1 MNRCNSLLL
10 VWWSL
15 AGGMAAH
22 AQHRLELLPDAPLPP
37 RIDRVHDLPGAG
49 TVRDRVRQVLGSL
62 HRAGWLEASV
72 DSCTTDSSANTS
84 TCDLH
89 LGQHY
94 RWAQLSGAGVPAEI
108 ASGARFRERLYSG
121 SPIAPDQVAR
131 LFEDLL
137 RYSEDNGHPFASVR
151 LQQVERT
158 GEGINATVVLDKGR
172 TVVIDS
178 VLVRGTA
185 RTNMRYLHTH
195 LGIRPGDLY
204 NESLIRNVE
213 RRVRELPFVQ
223 QRQRPYVQFTPERT
237 KLFLFLDAR
246 KASSVNGIIGVQ
258 PNAATGRVGITGDL
272 DLRLRNALRR
282 GEAIELNWRSLQDA
296 TQDLK
301 VRLELPALFGTPFGT
316 DLSLKL
322 FKRDTTFLEVNAR
335 AAVTF
340 LAGQGDKLSVFVN
353 DRSST
358 RLGADLSFLPGL
370 ADVKLT
376 TYGAAVERERFDYRY
391 NPRRGHALQ
400 VEGAFGNKTSTTAV
414 RGEALPPPDVRSQQY
429 ELSARGILHLP
440 VKRRSTLRFM
450 GQGGAMLNEVLYRNE
465 LFRMG
470 GLRTL
475 RGVDEAS
482 IICNAYAIGTFE
494 YRFVYEENANFFAF
508 VDQAWWE
515 DVSLEDDVNDNPLGF
530 GVGATFETKAGLFNL
545 TYALGRQFNE
555 PIELRNG
562 KVHFGFTSLF

>member
-1 MNRCNSLLL
+1 MNCALRPVLIACCHL
-10 VWWSL
+10 VAVL
-15 AGGMAAH
+15 AN
-22 AQHRLELLPDAPLPP
+22 AQHRLELVPDGPLPK
-37 RIDRVHDLPGAG
+37 RVATSVELPSANAVGDH
-49 TVRDRVRQVLGSL
+49 TRQLL
-62 HRAGWLEASV
+62 TELYRAGHLEASV
-72 DSCTTDSSANTS
+72 DSCTTDSAAGTGR
-84 TCDLH
+84 CYVH
-89 LGQHY
+89 VGAAY
-94 RWAQLSGAGVPAEI
+94 RWAQLSADGVPGEI
-108 ASGARFRERLYSG
+108 ASGARFRERG
-121 SPIAPDQVAR
+121 FAGRPIAPTQLAD
-131 LFEDLL
+131 LFEELL
-137 RYSEDNGHPFASVR
+137 RYAEDHGHPFASVR
-151 LQQVERT
+151 LEDLAPEADGLR
-158 GEGINATVVLDKGR
+158 ATVVMDKGR

-178 VLVRGTA
+178 VLVKGTA
-185 RTNMRYLHTH
+185 RTNMRYLQTH

-204 NESLIRNVE
+204 NEALVRAVE
-213 RRVRELPFVQ
+213 RRTRELPFVQ
-223 QRQRPYVQFTPERT
+223 QRQRPYVQFTPDRT

-258 PNAATGRVGITGDL
+258 PNATTGRVGVTGDL

-301 VRLELPALFGTPFGT
+301 VRLELPALFGSPFGT

-340 LAGQGDKLSVFVN
+340 LAGRGDKLSVFVN

-358 RLGADLSFLPGL
+358 RLGTDLVFQPGL
-370 ADVKLT
+370 ADVKLL
-376 TYGAAVERERFDYRY
+376 TYGAAVERERFDYRF

-400 VEGAFGNKTSTTAV
+400 LEGAFGNKTSTTAV
-414 RGEALPPPDVRSQQY
+414 RGEASPPPDVRTQQY
-429 ELSARGILHLP
+429 ELTGRGILHLP
-440 VKRRSTLRFM
+440 LKQRSTLRLV
-450 GQGGAMLNEVLYRNE
+450 GQGGAMLNEVLFRNE

-482 IICNAYAIGTFE
+482 IICNAYAIGTLE

-508 VDQAWWE
+508 VEQAYWE
-515 DVSLEDDVNDNPLGF
+515 DTTQDTRVNDNPLGF

-545 TYALGRQFNE
+545 TYALARQFGN
-555 PIELRNG
+555 PIEVRDG

>member
-1 MNRCNSLLL
+1 MTRTRKTLLACCL
-10 VWWSL
+10 MTSGL
-15 AGGMAAH
+15 AAT
-22 AQHRLELLPDAPLPP
+22 AQHQLELRPDAPLPA
-37 RIDRVHDLPGAG
+37 RIDRTYVLPDAGAAQE
-49 TVRDRVRQVLGSL
+49 RARQVLDAL
-62 HRAGWLEASV
+62 YRDGWLEASV
-72 DSCTTDSSANTS
+72 DSCLTDSIANITS
-84 TCDLH
+84 CDVH
-89 LGQHY
+89 LGDRYQ
-94 RWAQLSGAGVPAEI
+94 WARLSAAGVPAEI
-108 ASGARFRERLYSG
+108 ASGARFRERLYGG
-121 SPIAPDQVAR
+121 SAVSPQQVAR

-137 RYSEDNGHPFASVR
+137 QYSEDTGHPFASVR
-151 LQQVERT
+151 LDKVERT
-158 GEGINATVVLDKGR
+158 GDGLEATVVLDKGR

-195 LGIRPGDLY
+195 IGVRPGDLY
-204 NESLIRNVE
+204 NESLIRSVE
-213 RRVRELPFVQ
+213 RRIRELPFVQ

-258 PNAATGRVGITGDL
+258 PNAVTGRVGITGDL

-301 VRLELPALFGTPFGT
+301 VRLELPALLGTPFGT

-335 AAVTF
+335 AAITY
-340 LAGQGDKLSVFVN
+340 LAGQGDKVSVFIN
-353 DRSST
+353 NRNST
-358 RLGADLSFLPGL
+358 RLGTDLSFLPGL
-370 ADVKLT
+370 ADVKLI
-376 TYGAAVERERFDYRY
+376 TYGAVVERERFDYRF
-391 NPRRGHALQ
+391 NPRRGHALT

-414 RGEALPPPDVRSQQY
+414 RGEVSPPPDVRSQQY
-429 ELSARGILHLP
+429 ELSGRAILHLP
-440 VKRRSTLRFM
+440 IKRRSTLRFM
-450 GQGGAMLNEVLYRNE
+450 GQGGAMLNEVLFRNE

-482 IICNAYAIGTFE
+482 IICNAYGIGTIE

-508 VDQAWWE
+508 IDQAYWE
-515 DVSLEDDVNDNPLGF
+515 DVSLAEEVNDNPLGF

-545 TYALGRQFNE
+545 TYALGRQFNA
-555 PIELRNG
+555 PIELRSG